1 MKEIWRKRK
10 IAILAAAY
18 VLLAFPAAAWGA
30 YRLIGWIRNLSDN
43 MQASAIDERIEHGK
57 IAELDSMKALAAK
70 IDGNGETMD
79 SIIQESQ
86 EVEFIEGLEKLAG
99 ESGVGIRITADDS
112 QAGDAAKAKKAKAKT
127 ADKTIVE
134 SLSHK
139 KSIAITVET
148 TGDYGRTVDFLCRLE
163 NGRYWANVVSLD
175 LRKKDDESEDSGS
188 QSGSGSVFFAA
199 PAESGNSEK
208 ASDQAE
214 SRKESLTATLGV
226 IVYLDD

>member
-10 IAILAAAY
+10 IAILAAVY

-30 YRLIGWIRNLSDN
+30 YRLIGWIRNLSDD

-57 IAELDSMKALAAK
+57 IAKLDSMRALVAK

-86 EVEFIEGLEKLAG
+86 EVEFIEGLEKLAS

-175 LRKKDDESEDSGS
+175 LRKKDGDAESSS